1 MIQSNNLAEV
11 FSALD
16 RQIEAGRGRK
26 ISLVVCGGTA
36 LAALGLVFR
45 TTKDVD
51 VLGSMEKG
59 NIRKIGTFPVWL
71 SEAAT
76 KVARDFNL
84 PADWLNLGPES
95 QLDTGLPEG
104 LSARLQKKIYGKRL
118 TIYFISRIDQIYF
131 KLYASLDRGGYHVED
146 LFKLNP
152 SESELLAACHWVLRQ
167 DVSDGFRKILVSF
180 LKKHDYEKLAGK
192 I

>member
-1 MIQSNNLAEV
+1 MIDKKNIEMI

-16 RQIEAGRGRK
+16 RQLAAGGGFG

-36 LAALGLVFR
+36 LAALGLVAR

-51 VLGSMEKG
+51 VLGSFKG
-59 NIRKIGTFPVWL
+59 GKIQKISEFPSWL
-71 SEAAT
+71 SEAAK

-84 PADWLNLGPES
+84 PEDWLNLGPAS
-95 QLDTGLPEG
+95 QLEMGLPEG
-104 LSARLQKKIYGKRL
+104 LKERLYKTVYGKQL
-118 TIYFISRIDQIYF
+118 TIYFISRIDQIHF
-131 KLYASLDRGGYHVED
+131 KLFASLDRGGYHVED

-152 SESELLAACHWVLRQ
+152 SEAELLAACRWVLTQ
-167 DVSDGFRKILVSF
+167 DVSIAFKQILISF
-180 LKKHDYEKLAGK
+180 LKKQGHEKLAGK

>member
-1 MIQSNNLAEV
+1 MIEKKNLKII

-16 RQIEAGRGRK
+16 RQLAVSGGSG

-36 LAALGLVFR
+36 LAALGLVTR

-51 VLGSMEKG
+51 VLGLLERG
-59 NIRKIGTFPVWL
+59 RIRKIGKFPSWL

-84 PADWLNLGPES
+84 PEDWLNLGPES

-104 LSARLQKKIYGKRL
+104 LTERLRKTVYGKRL
-118 TIYFISRIDQIYF
+118 TIYFISRVDQIHF
-131 KLYASLDRGGYHVED
+131 KLYASLDRGGYHVQD
-146 LFKLNP
+146 FFKLNP
-152 SESELLAACHWVLRQ
+152 SEVELLAACRWVLTQ
-167 DVSDGFRKILVSF
+167 DVSVGFRMILISF
-180 LKKHDYEKLAGK
+180 LKKHGYEKFADQ

>member
-1 MIQSNNLAEV
+1 MIESKNLELI
-11 FSALD
+11 FTALD
-16 RQIEAGRGRK
+16 RQISVSSGAR

-36 LAALGLVFR
+36 LAALQLVAR

-51 VLGSMEKG
+51 VLGSFKKG
-59 NIRKIGTFPVWL
+59 QIVKIGVFPEWL
-71 SEAAT
+71 KAAAA
-76 KVARDFNL
+76 KVERDFNL

-95 QLDTGLPEG
+95 QLDTGLPKG
-104 LSARLQKKIYGKRL
+104 LLKRL
-118 TIYFISRIDQIYF
+118 VKKVYGNFLTIFFISRIDQIHF

-152 SESELLAACHWVLRQ
+152 SEVELLAASRWVLTQ
-167 DVSDGFRKILVSF
+167 DVSVGFRMILISF
-180 LKKHDYEKLAGK
+180 LKKHGYEKLAGK

>member
-1 MIQSNNLAEV
+1 MIEKKNIQRI

-16 RQIEAGRGRK
+16 KQLAVSGGSG

-36 LAALGLVFR
+36 LAALGLVAR

-51 VLGSMEKG
+51 VLGSFKG
-59 NIRKIGTFPVWL
+59 GKIQKIGEFPSWL
-71 SEAAT
+71 SEAAK

-84 PADWLNLGPES
+84 PEDWLNLGPAS
-95 QLDTGLPEG
+95 QLDMGLPEG
-104 LSARLQKKIYGKRL
+104 LRERLHKIVYGKQL
-118 TIYFISRIDQIYF
+118 TLYFISRVDQIHF
-131 KLYASLDRGGYHVED
+131 KLFASLDRGDYHVED

-152 SESELLAACHWVLRQ
+152 SNAELLAACRWVLTQ
-167 DVSDGFRKILVSF
+167 DVSVAFREILISF
-180 LKKHDYEKLAGK
+180 LKKHGYEKLAGK